1 MCLTQQQLA
10 RAVEDA
16 VDRDPLLVHALREA
30 IHAGRY
36 RVDAL
41 RVARKL
47 LVLERRLGRP
57 R

>member
-16 VDRDPLLVHALREA
+16 MDRDPLLVNALREA
-30 IHAGRY
+30 IRAGSY
-36 RVDAL
+36 RVDAH

-47 LVLERRLGRP
+47 LVLERRLGR
-57 R
+57 RR